1 VKRWL
6 LLGLA
11 VMAVGG
17 SASAEPSDPG
27 LFSRYVEFN
36 KRYFSGKLPTHD
48 VSVFWDDAIAK
59 SDLAGT
65 WVTKYE
71 GEPEKITISIAKRF
85 QDCDS
90 CVGVALL
97 HEMVHI
103 KLRNRKIDMHG
114 KEFQK
119 EMLRLA
125 KKGALAPYW

>member
-1 VKRWL
+1 MKRWL
-6 LLGLA
+6 LLGLT
-11 VMAVGG
+11 VMALGG
-17 SASAEPSDPG
+17 SASAQPSDPA

-36 KRYFSGKLPTHD
+36 KRYFSGKLPTGD
-48 VSVFWDDAIAK
+48 LCVFWDETISK

-71 GEPEKITISIAKRF
+71 GEPEKITISISRRI

-90 CVGVALL
+90 CVGAALL